1 MLESTWKQG
10 SDAQREL
17 FHVLDS
23 PNLDVNLEWETFLKA
38 KHNMFDETAKKFALD
53 QTINK
58 SIEFHKWNQNCR
70 MVKARNTHLP
80 SMCGWAVET
89 QNGLVPCKS
98 ENAKTEWPK

>member
-38 KHNMFDETAKKFALD
+38 IHNMFDETAKKFALD
-53 QTINK
+53 QTINN
-58 SIEFHKWNQNCR
+58 SIEFHKWNQNCQWSR
-70 MVKARNTHLP
+70 PGTHLP
-80 SMCGWAVET
+80 RMCG
-89 QNGLVPCKS
+89 
-98 ENAKTEWPK
+98 